1 MAGRRPSSLQM
12 VPLSCSPVELKC
24 GKSRAHM
31 ALWKEGIRL
40 RSKMP
45 SCDDISHSISMKYTI
60 YIYIYIYTY
69 RYIDIL
75 AAFSSQ
81 NNSLHRI
88 KPMPFPRWSPFP
100 RDGSAT
106 KTRRRVCT
114 ADLQPSGSSGHQ
126 GRIRNLRTWLN
137 GVILFNSPIVYLV
150 NGD

>member
-31 ALWKEGIRL
+31 ALWKEGIR
-40 RSKMP
+40 SKMP

-60 YIYIYIYTY
+60 YIYIHIYTY
-69 RYIDIL
+69 RYIDVL

-100 RDGSAT
+100 GRDGSAT

-114 ADLQPSGSSGHQ
+114 ADLQPSGHQ
-126 GRIRNLRTWLN
+126 GRIRNLRTWLV
-137 GVILFNSPIVYLV
+137 GGWPTWLMVINS
-150 NGD
+150 D